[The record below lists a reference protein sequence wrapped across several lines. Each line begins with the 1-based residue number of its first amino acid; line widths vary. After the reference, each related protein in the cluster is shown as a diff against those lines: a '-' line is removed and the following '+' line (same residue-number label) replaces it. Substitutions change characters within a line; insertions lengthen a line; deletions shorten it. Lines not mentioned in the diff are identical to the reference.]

1 MATPKKTVTKKTTQT
16 TPTKV
21 VKSSAP
27 SLSGNSMYNLMT
39 QLIQE
44 QKSLWRIQNEYIK
57 DAGKDKELKDFWLD
71 VAEEKQML
79 IEDLQTII
87 ALEMN

>member
-1 MATPKKTVTKKTTQT
+1 MATPKKTATKKTI
-16 TPTKV
+16 PTKV

-39 QLIQE
+39 QLVQE

-57 DAGKDKELKDFWLD
+57 DAGKDSELKDFWLD